1 MLQPQLMA
9 GGRCRCGR
17 VRFIVPTRVVAARG
31 RDAVLGE
38 KRLPVCGEQRARLGL
53 VERVDGR
60 EAVAQ
65 RAAERKIRCRSK
77 NESGRYTKRL

>member
-1 MLQPQLMA
+1 MLQPLLVA

-17 VRFIVPTRVVAARG
+17 VRLIVPTRVVAARG

-38 KRLPVCGEQRARLGL
+38 KRLPVRGEQRARLGL
-53 VERVDGR
+53 VERIDRR

-65 RAAERKIRCRSK
+65 RAAERKIRRRSK
-77 NESGRYTKRL
+77 NESGRHMMRR